1 MNLTF
6 RNVFL
11 NLVYYGLTVVLLP
24 WILLSLESSFGY
36 TRHSV
41 FGMRAGSALIG
52 VVGVALQLWCIV
64 LFQSV
69 GKGTPSPAFAP
80 IKLVRQGPYGII
92 RNPMNTGELMVFL
105 ALCGWFDSPVLLAY
119 SLAAALA
126 FHLFIVFWEEPRHLR
141 RFGERYVEYR
151 RNVGRWWPMRWRA
164 AWAS

>member
-1 MNLTF
+1 VTLWFGQLNPWATYGMNLTF

-80 IKLVRQGPYGII
+80 IKLV
-92 RNPMNTGELMVFL
+92 
-105 ALCGWFDSPVLLAY
+105 AY